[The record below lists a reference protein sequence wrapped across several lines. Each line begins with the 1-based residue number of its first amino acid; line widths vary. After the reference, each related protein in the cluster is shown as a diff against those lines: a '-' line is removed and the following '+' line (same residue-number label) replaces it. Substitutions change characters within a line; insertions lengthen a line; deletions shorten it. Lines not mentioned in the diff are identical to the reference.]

1 MRKKE
6 KKRKGKKIDGKVRN
20 DERRK
25 EKKRKGNERDR

>member
-6 KKRKGKKIDGKVRN
+6 KKRKGKKIDGIVRN

-25 EKKRKGNERDR
+25 ERKRKGNERER